1 MAIAKQQQRIS
12 VLMEQVARHGMLGL
26 KEASAR
32 LGVSEMTVRRDVAA
46 ADGRLSIL
54 GGHILPERAFP
65 QDSDIQDQEDARA
78 AKIRACE
85 WACSLIEP
93 EDTLFVD
100 CGTTLAHLARRLP
113 QDRRLTVVCYALNIA
128 EAVARRPGIRLVLMG
143 GLYHEDPGSF
153 ESDSGLATLRSVRLN
168 KAFISAG
175 GIHPTRGVSCTNF
188 HEVLV
193 KRAAMENALVSY
205 LVADSSKFGRLT
217 PAYFAD
223 LASFAAIVTEAG
235 ITKSPASDAA

>member
-1 MAIAKQQQRIS
+1 MAIGKQQRIA

-26 KEASAR
+26 KEAGAR
-32 LGVSEMTVRRDVAA
+32 LGVSEMTIRRDVAST
-46 ADGRLSIL
+46 DGRLSIL
-54 GGHILPERAFP
+54 GGHILPERAAP
-65 QDSDIQDQEDARA
+65 PEAVGLQAQEDARA

-235 ITKSPASDAA
+235 IRKPPASDAA

>member
-1 MAIAKQQQRIS
+1 MTLGKQQRIAF
-12 VLMEQVARHGMLGL
+12 LMEQVTRQGMIGL
-26 KEASAR
+26 REVSAR

-54 GGHILPERAFP
+54 GGHILPERVAMP
-65 QDSDIQDQEDARA
+65 AGGQGPAQEDRRA
-78 AKIRACE
+78 VKIRACE

-93 EDTLFVD
+93 DDTLFVD
-100 CGTTLAHLARRLP
+100 CGSTLAHLARRLP
-113 QDRRLTVVCYALNIA
+113 QDQRLTVVCYSLDVA
-128 EAVARRPGIRLVLMG
+128 EAVARRPGIRMVLMG
-143 GLYHEDPGSF
+143 GLYHADSGSF
-153 ESDSGLATLRSVRLN
+153 EGDSGLATLRSVRLN

-175 GIHPTRGVSCTNF
+175 GIHPSRGVSCTNF
-188 HEVLV
+188 HEVLA

-223 LASFAAIVTEAG
+223 LRSFAAIVTETG
-235 ITKSPASDAA
+235 IAPPPRPEGG